1 MNYFIAN
8 LAAHIAVITV
18 FAALA
23 CIFANRNRKNK
34 TKHVVTYFL
43 PAVFAIVAIVLGV
56 RYAGPKLFDIDSVI
70 NEKYFS
76 YSGTVSD
83 VSPLKNYFEID
94 GEHYYM
100 NPLRNSIEVGD
111 EVRIKFTPYAKYVV
125 EVSELS
131 DEISEAVSEAEEI
144 N

>member
-111 EVRIKFTPYAKYVV
+111 EVN
-125 EVSELS
+125 ELS